1 MWSCLYITD
10 RGAEEYESYGSIVD
24 PQSGICDLCD
34 RWIFSSASEFEPQR
48 VDRVWVDVYS
58 DRIGTTSTENL
69 IDKCHKN
76 VIE

>member
-58 DRIGTTSTENL
+58 DRIGTTSTEIL
-69 IDKCHKN
+69 IL
-76 VIE
+76 

>member
-10 RGAEEYESYGSIVD
+10 RGTEEYESYGSIVD

-34 RWIFSSASEFEPQR
+34 RWIFGSASEFEPQR